1 MRKRQ
6 VGNYL
11 KEYPHVYEA
20 FQKSIEMK
28 GFAKGLLVVLMVLIA
43 FSALA
48 LWVMGDKDGA
58 TFFIILLTV
67 AVILL
72 AFLVFGKKEM
82 ISEEELE
89 LMERDL
95 AGEKEKIGDWGY
107 STKESFMI
115 GLCRIP
121 RQGLTTV
128 YMGVEVRGGS
138 GRGATVVRMNYY
150 DWEFY
155 YEDGT
160 HRSAGLLKAPETS
173 DEENFVSLIRKYD
186 NNVKIYRYRKIKENA
201 PLFCPFQRF
210 RAEEPFVKKGVV
222 EGLTNLGNGNP
233 FWRLGAKS
241 RDRYDG
247 NKEVELILYGTA
259 LTWLLWLAWLCLSV
273 YLFFYSAYL
282 GLEAAAGLVFIGAG
296 LCYYLV
302 FIKSARKITE
312 KAKTVFYKNRE

>member
-11 KEYPHVYEA
+11 KKYPHVYEA

-28 GFAKGLLVVLMVLIA
+28 DFAKGLLAVLMVLIA

-58 TFFIILLTV
+58 TFFAMLLTM

-72 AFLVFGKKEM
+72 VFLVFGKKEM

-95 AGEKEKIGDWGY
+95 AGEKERIQDWGY
-107 STKESFMI
+107 STEDSFMI

-128 YMGVEVRGGS
+128 YMGLEVRGGS
-138 GRGATVVRMNYY
+138 GRGSIGVRMNYY

-160 HRSAGLLKAPETS
+160 HRSARLLKVPEAS
-173 DEENFVSLIRKYD
+173 DEVNFVSLIRKYD
-186 NNVKIYRYRKIKENA
+186 NSVKIYRYQKMRENA

-222 EGLTNLGNGNP
+222 EGLTDLCNRNP

-247 NKEVELILYGTA
+247 NKEVELTLYGTA

-282 GLEAAAGLVFIGAG
+282 QTEIAGLLVILGAG
-296 LCYYLV
+296 LCYYLG
-302 FIKSARKITE
+302 FIRSAGKITE
-312 KAKTVFYKNRE
+312 KAKAVFYGNRE